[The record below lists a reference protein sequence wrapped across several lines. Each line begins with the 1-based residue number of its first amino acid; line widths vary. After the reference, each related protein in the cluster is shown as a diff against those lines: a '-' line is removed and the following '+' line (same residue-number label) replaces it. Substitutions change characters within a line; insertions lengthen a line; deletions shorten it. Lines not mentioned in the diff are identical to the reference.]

1 MQFDEPI
8 RILSDLHFGHPAS
21 LIQDIDQI
29 APLIKGAPTVI
40 FNGDTVEMRFL
51 EDRPAA
57 YENME
62 RIGELCLSL
71 GARAVFVNG
80 NHDPIISAFNHFD
93 LADGAILV
101 THGDMLFHDISPWS
115 AEARF
120 IGPAHTAALEEMEED
135 VFHNFEER
143 LKASKRAALAV
154 ELHKSRLPSGR
165 LARVATFARECWPP
179 WRPLQIIRV
188 WIISPARAVAL
199 GRVFRPQARFILIGH
214 THYGGIWKMGPRMII
229 NTGSFLPF
237 SGRSALELAGSTLSV
252 YAIEKRM
259 GKFQLGRVTDRFDVR
274 KLKPSEGF

>member
-1 MQFDEPI
+1 MQLDEPI

-21 LIQDIDQI
+21 LIEEIEQI
-29 APLIKGAPTVI
+29 APLLRGVPTVI
-40 FNGDTVEMRFL
+40 FNGDSVEMRFL
-51 EDRPAA
+51 EDRPTAF
-57 YENME
+57 ENME
-62 RIGELCLSL
+62 RIGEACLAV
-71 GARAVFVNG
+71 GARPLFING
-80 NHDPIISAFNHFD
+80 NHDPIISASNHCD
-93 LADGAILV
+93 LADGAILI

-120 IGPAHTAALEEMEED
+120 IGPAHTAALDEMEEN

-188 WIISPARAVAL
+188 WLISPSRAVAL
-199 GRVFRPQARFILIGH
+199 GRVFRPQARFIIIGH
-214 THYGGIWKMGPRMII
+214 THYGGIWRIGPRTII

-237 SGRSALELAGSTLSV
+237 SGRLALELMGSVLSV
-252 YAIEKRM
+252 YSIDRRKRR
-259 GKFQLGRVTDRFDVR
+259 FELGRLVARFEVS
-274 KLKPSEGF
+274 KLKAREGF